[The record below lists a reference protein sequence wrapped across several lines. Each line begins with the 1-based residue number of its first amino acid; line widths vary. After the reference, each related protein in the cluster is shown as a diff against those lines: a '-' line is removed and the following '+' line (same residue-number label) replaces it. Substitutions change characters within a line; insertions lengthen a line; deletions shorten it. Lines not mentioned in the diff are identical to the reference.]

1 MKRLLVVMLVLAI
14 GMFAMSTKEASAIS
28 SGYTGETPAT
38 AGIGINGTVHDLRR
52 YNTLVGYK
60 SDTQEDYLDRIC
72 IFCHAPHHA
81 YKLAGILDGTGPQSV
96 SADYTYLPLWNH
108 DQTVQVFTPYYNGPD
123 APLDPAQKG
132 SQAIANGMT
141 IGSVSLL
148 CLSCHD
154 GTVAVNQFGSAPQD
168 TKSISSGSAFMTAQ
182 YQIGGDGYLANHHP
196 IGFDY
201 TLVSAIDLEIID
213 ASIATFDHTLDIAL
227 YGAVPNQINVGIN
240 PTVSEFLWN
249 NKMECSSCHAVHNT
263 GNTGEKLL
271 IVSDQN
277 SNLCLSC
284 HLKGYKTGAGI
295 ADYNGAPTWNGTQVN
310 P

>member
-1 MKRLLVVMLVLAI
+1 MKRLLVLTIMIALGMLFV
-14 GMFAMSTKEASAIS
+14 SSNASAIS
-28 SGYTGETPAT
+28 SGYTGETAAT

-60 SDTQEDYLDRIC
+60 STGEEDYLDRIC

-81 YKLAGILDGTGPQSV
+81 YKLTGIVEGTGPESV

-123 APLDPAQKG
+123 APLDPSQKAAQ
-132 SQAIANGMT
+132 SITNGIN
-141 IGSVSLL
+141 IGATSLL

-154 GTVAVNQFGSAPQD
+154 GTVAVNQFGSSPQD
-168 TKSISSGSAFMTAQ
+168 SRSISTGAAFMTDE
-182 YQIGGDGYLANHHP
+182 YKIGGDGYLANHHP

-201 TLVSAIDLEIID
+201 TLVSAIDLEIIPAD
-213 ASIATFDHTLDIAL
+213 TAVFDHDLDAAV
-227 YGAVPNQINVGIN
+227 YGAVANAINVAGAS
-240 PTVSEFLWN
+240 TVDNYLWN
-249 NKMECSSCHAVHNT
+249 NRMECSSCHAVHNT
-263 GNTGEKLL
+263 GNSGEKLL
-271 IVSDQN
+271 YVSDQN

-284 HLKGYKTGAGI
+284 HLKGYKTGTGI
-295 ADYNGAPTWNGTQVN
+295 ADFNGPSTFGGGQIN